1 MNENS
6 KKNELSLEII
16 LQDIKHWLFLI
27 LCISL
32 SVSFLYYSYK
42 LKTTN
47 EVYEVSSTFVI
58 TSNGSTDSLKNLS
71 KAQEVSSV
79 LSKILDRP
87 EMKKIILQE
96 VGGSSLECTITSK
109 LIEETNLIKL
119 SVSSEN
125 LRRAYTVLQSI
136 LANQKVFIDYI
147 SDYVS
152 MELLVSP
159 EISSREL
166 EVFNIAKESALVF
179 AGVLLALIIL
189 IGFFSYKKTTIK
201 SASTIENNLDIK
213 CLGIVPKESG
223 YRKLFKNK
231 NLLVSRPSISFQ
243 YVESINRLCRRIR
256 NKMHGDTDTPM
267 KTLMVTSCREN
278 EGKSTIAA
286 NIAYSL
292 YESGKNVLII
302 DLDLV
307 NPSIY
312 KIFSVTESLTAL
324 RNFLMGEKV
333 ENLIRTLEDDGLSA
347 IINTERVSDTLD
359 LLSSKRLEQLLKS
372 VRDSFDYIIIDSP
385 PISNVADSEI
395 LSDLMDA
402 TLLVIKQNYVK
413 EENIIDV
420 ISQLKAS
427 KSELIGC
434 VLNDAVVY
442 SEIGGYDYY
451 NKYRYGYYSYYSDDY
466 YKRDV

>member
-1 MNENS
+1 
-6 KKNELSLEII
+6 
-16 LQDIKHWLFLI
+16 
-27 LCISL
+27 
-32 SVSFLYYSYK
+32 
-42 LKTTN
+42 
-47 EVYEVSSTFVI
+47 
-58 TSNGSTDSLKNLS
+58 
-71 KAQEVSSV
+71 
-79 LSKILDRP
+79 
-87 EMKKIILQE
+87 
-96 VGGSSLECTITSK
+96 
-109 LIEETNLIKL
+109 
-119 SVSSEN
+119 
-125 LRRAYTVLQSI
+125 
-136 LANQKVFIDYI
+136 
-147 SDYVS
+147 
-152 MELLVSP
+152 
-159 EISSREL
+159 
-166 EVFNIAKESALVF
+166 
-179 AGVLLALIIL
+179 
-189 IGFFSYKKTTIK
+189 
-201 SASTIENNLDIK
+201 
-213 CLGIVPKESG
+213 
-223 YRKLFKNK
+223 
-231 NLLVSRPSISFQ
+231 
-243 YVESINRLCRRIR
+243 
-256 NKMHGDTDTPM
+256 MHGDTDTPM

-278 EGKSTIAA
+278 EGKSTVAA

-312 KIFSVTESLTAL
+312 KIFSVTESLTTL
-324 RNFLMGEKV
+324 KNFLMGEKV

-347 IINTERVSDTLD
+347 IINTERISDTLD

-395 LSDLMDA
+395 LADLMDA